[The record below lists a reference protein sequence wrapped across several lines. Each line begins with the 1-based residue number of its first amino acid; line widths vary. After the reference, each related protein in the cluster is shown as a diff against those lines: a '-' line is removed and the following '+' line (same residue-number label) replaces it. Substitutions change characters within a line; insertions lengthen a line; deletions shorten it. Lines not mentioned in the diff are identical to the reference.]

1 MTAAASPLHPV
12 IELSGRDPGAS
23 APRRRAR
30 HEGPADEDLAARVV
44 RAVAELQEA
53 MDAAILAGLI
63 VEPGFQQL
71 GGRFASYGVTRDS
84 FVCDAHVYRKL
95 A

>member
-1 MTAAASPLHPV
+1 MTSAASSLHPV
-12 IELSGRDPGAS
+12 IKLSGRHPGAS

-30 HEGPADEDLAARVV
+30 QEGAADEDLAARVV
-44 RAVAELQEA
+44 RAIAELQEA

-63 VEPGFQQL
+63 VDPSFQQL
-71 GGRFASYGVTRDS
+71 GGRFESYGVSRDS
-84 FVCDAHVYRKL
+84 FVCEAHIYRKL

>member
-1 MTAAASPLHPV
+1 MTAAASSLHSV

-23 APRRRAR
+23 APRRRGR
-30 HEGPADEDLAARVV
+30 HEGASDEDLAARVV

-71 GGRFASYGVTRDS
+71 GGRFESYGVTRDS
-84 FVCDAHVYRKL
+84 FICEAHIFRKL